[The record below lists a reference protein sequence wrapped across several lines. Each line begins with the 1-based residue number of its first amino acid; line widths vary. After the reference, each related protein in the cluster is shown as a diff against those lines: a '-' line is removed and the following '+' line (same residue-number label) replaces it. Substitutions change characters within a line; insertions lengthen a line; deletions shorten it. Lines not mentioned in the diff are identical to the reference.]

1 MDKVHEKLDEAKA
14 EIEKL
19 RAEYKSKAELCENLK
34 KAHNEQLIKSK
45 EASLK
50 SEKQSQE
57 LNEKVEEI
65 SVAKQMCEELKCSLN
80 KKESIIRQLSAAND
94 KLRVDCDEK
103 SLKWEKENRD
113 LVLALDQANEK
124 IMDQEKNLRAYRE
137 EIEGLK
143 GCLSVSQKKCLEA
156 GKRAEASKEL
166 RERDDMLLNSEEEK
180 MKLQDQLKWK
190 KEQFA
195 HLQEAHEK
203 LRNQFKTSKKDWE
216 QERSTLLDE
225 ICSLQTRLDSQT
237 RISEDLKKRLQMCNQ
252 ALTHEESRRKYLEAQ
267 VSEFQKQSENAFAE
281 YQDAKSLLEC
291 LTAQRDKEISA
302 LRHSLGT
309 KETDYKE
316 MEYQA
321 AKLEQENQ
329 ELRISL
335 RELQEAGIQ
344 ESGASSS
351 QAKLRN
357 KLKSLEQMHRDST
370 AKLRA
375 KEAELNSQ
383 MEKMAGDLNGCR
395 SELENKDVAI
405 EELRMELEGYQ
416 SLAMQLKLQN
426 EEISVML
433 LVLKLGISEAQ
444 LRLANEKAEMDVQD
458 KEREEK
464 VSLLMKQ
471 LEMNNAALSAN
482 RAKEADLSSQLEM
495 MAGDLNE
502 CRLGLE
508 NKDAAIEELRMELEG
523 SQSLAM
529 QLKLQ
534 NEEIS
539 VMLLVLKLGISEA
552 QLRLAN
558 EKAEMD
564 VKDKER
570 EEKVSLLMKQLEMNN
585 AALSANRAKEAGLSS
600 QMEMMA
606 GDLNDCRLG
615 LEDKDTA
622 IEELRMELEGCQ
634 SLAMQLKL
642 QNEEISVMLLVLK
655 LGISEAQL
663 RLANEKAEMDVQDK
677 EREEKVSLLM
687 KQLEMN
693 NAALSANRAK
703 EAGLSSQM
711 EMMAGDLNDCRLGL
725 EDKDTAIEEL
735 RMGLEGSQSLAMQL
749 KLQNEEISVMLLV
762 LKLGIS
768 EAQLRLANEKAEMDV
783 QDKEREEKVS
793 LLMKQLE
800 MNNAALSANRAKE
813 AGLSSQMEMMAGDLN
828 DCRLGLEDKD
838 TAIEELRMGLEGS
851 QSLAMQLKL
860 QNEEISVMLLVLKL
874 GISEAQLKLANER
887 AEMDVHDKEREEH
900 VSLLMK
906 QLEMKN
912 AALFAKRDKEAELSS
927 QTEKMAGDLKACQFE
942 LENKDAAIEE
952 LRMELEGCQ
961 SLAMQLKL
969 QNEEISVM
977 LLVLKL
983 GISEAQSK
991 LANER
996 IEMDVHDK
1004 EREEKVSLLM
1014 KQLEMKNSAPSEAQ
1028 LKLAKEKA
1036 ELDVYAKE
1044 REDNVSLLMKQLEM
1058 KNAALLRAQKDTVGE
1073 REKAES
1079 LDGQRLLMQKELER
1093 YKDLLEESS
1102 RCQLRLKEQVLKM
1115 ESSSKEKLGEVCEA
1129 LERANAEYAEKIC
1142 ENNEIEFELQIW
1154 KSIAERLKCD
1164 LEENHAV
1171 RKELEASL
1179 LSQVDVGETI
1189 KQEKNSLI
1197 QMLEERDRRIDD
1209 LQQQIVFLDQKL
1221 GARETEAASFAG
1233 METEM
1238 SFDPE
1243 KVSFFQTTREKDKVL
1258 EQFEKEVA
1266 WLEQESLRRELESAV
1281 LSQTVA
1287 ERTFAHE
1294 KEKLIH
1300 QLEDKNQ
1307 RLHDLMQQ
1315 VKSLE
1320 QEFNSSLVS
1329 FSSQLAKKQAEINL
1343 VHEAWERLTAAELL
1357 TVLEVEEKKLMIVE
1371 LEDDISN
1378 MHQKLELQEQ
1388 SFCHSR
1394 QQALEIEAELDAK
1407 QLEIKNL
1414 TTQMETKL
1422 RTSDALVNELKN
1434 EKRSLLEDAMKLLSD
1449 RENLLGFITGMGDG
1463 ISEFS
1468 TENSQLMSDLSQM
1481 VQSFDNNDSGMVSKD
1496 DEELFQSVKENW
1508 NIHSSPATK
1517 KCEVISDGRPP
1528 FRERNN

>member
-1 MDKVHEKLDEAKA
+1 VVGEGKKMDKVYEKLDEAKA

-50 SEKQSQE
+50 SEKQSQD
-57 LNEKVEEI
+57 LNEKAEEI

-80 KKESIIRQLSAAND
+80 KKESVIRQLSAAND

-124 IMDQEKNLRAYRE
+124 IMDQEQNLRAYRE

-143 GCLSVSQKKCLEA
+143 GCLSVSQKKCLGA
-156 GKRAEASKEL
+156 DKRAKASKEL

-203 LRNQFKTSKKDWE
+203 LRNQFKASKKDWE

-329 ELRISL
+329 EFRISL

-370 AKLRA
+370 VKLRA

-383 MEKMAGDLNGCR
+383 IEKMAGDLNGCW

-405 EELRMELEGYQ
+405 KELRMELEGY
-416 SLAMQLKLQN
+416 
-426 EEISVML
+426 
-433 LVLKLGISEAQ
+433 
-444 LRLANEKAEMDVQD
+444 
-458 KEREEK
+458 
-464 VSLLMKQ
+464 
-471 LEMNNAALSAN
+471 
-482 RAKEADLSSQLEM
+482 
-495 MAGDLNE
+495 
-502 CRLGLE
+502 
-508 NKDAAIEELRMELEG
+508 
-523 SQSLAM
+523 
-529 QLKLQ
+529 
-534 NEEIS
+534 
-539 VMLLVLKLGISEA
+539 
-552 QLRLAN
+552 
-558 EKAEMD
+558 
-564 VKDKER
+564 
-570 EEKVSLLMKQLEMNN
+570 
-585 AALSANRAKEAGLSS
+585 
-600 QMEMMA
+600 
-606 GDLNDCRLG
+606 
-615 LEDKDTA
+615 
-622 IEELRMELEGCQ
+622 Q

-762 LKLGIS
+762 LKLGIY
-768 EAQLRLANEKAEMDV
+768 
-783 QDKEREEKVS
+783 
-793 LLMKQLE
+793 
-800 MNNAALSANRAKE
+800 
-813 AGLSSQMEMMAGDLN
+813 
-828 DCRLGLEDKD
+828 
-838 TAIEELRMGLEGS
+838 
-851 QSLAMQLKL
+851 
-860 QNEEISVMLLVLKL
+860 
-874 GISEAQLKLANER
+874 EAQLKLASER

-1102 RCQLRLKEQVLKM
+1102 RCQLRLKEQVLQM

-1142 ENNEIEFELQIW
+1142 ENNEIEFELQLW

-1209 LQQQIVFLDQKL
+1209 LQQQIVFLDHKL

-1343 VHEAWERLTAAELL
+1343 VHEAWERLTAAEIL

-1468 TENSQLMSDLSQM
+1468 TANSQLMSDLSQM
-1481 VQSFDNNDSGMVSKD
+1481 VQSFDNNDSGMVSKE